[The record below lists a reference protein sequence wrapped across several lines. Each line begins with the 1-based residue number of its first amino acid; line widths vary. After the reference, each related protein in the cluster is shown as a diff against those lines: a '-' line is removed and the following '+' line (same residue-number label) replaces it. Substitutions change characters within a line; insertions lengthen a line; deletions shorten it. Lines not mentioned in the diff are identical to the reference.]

1 MAFFGSGT
9 SLSMSSIYVFMGPEF
24 TAWNQ
29 KRQGGCF
36 YIRGEYSYLTNLVGG
51 TPESIA
57 IRRVRS
63 LALGLAFRA
72 ILPDLPDV
80 LTIL

>member
-36 YIRGEYSYLTNLVGG
+36 YKLKVRSAANFKMGG
-51 TPESIA
+51 TPENID
-57 IRRVRS
+57 ILGVRS
-63 LALGLAFRA
+63 LA
-72 ILPDLPDV
+72 
-80 LTIL
+80 